1 MPAEI
6 KLVIVDDSKP
16 PPGPLP
22 SPSGS
27 SYAGASAGAAAG
39 ASAGGSPF
47 GSFGPGSPALVAA
60 ERNKRE
66 VKRQEQEDAYQIG
79 RIRGVQA
86 QANNLTSGAGQFGV
100 AAAGNSGVGMVGAA
114 ANTAAT
120 ALSALGP
127 KGVALGAALQVGA
140 AGVAAFTGAVNAF
153 ATRGRELAGFDPRLA
168 GAAAKADLGRMQSD
182 MREADVLGEKMALM
196 IENQEKADATFREIM
211 LPIKSAVLDGLNEI
225 LEGGLGLLV
234 EILQAIRDLAA
245 FIKLPADVLTRIDGT
260 LKRIRDIIDGGRDAD
275 PIETWIKDLGKFI
288 APPAPPAV
296 KFGFPVRP

>member
-27 SYAGASAGAAAG
+27 SYAGASAGSAAG
-39 ASAGGSPF
+39 VSAGSNPFANLGPASP
-47 GSFGPGSPALVAA
+47 
-60 ERNKRE
+60 NKRE
-66 VKRQEQEDAYQIG
+66 AVRKEQQDDAWQVAK
-79 RIRGVQA
+79 IRGVQA
-86 QANNLTSGAGQFGV
+86 QATNAVQGAGQFGV
-100 AAAGNSGVGMVGAA
+100 AAANNSTVGAVGAA

-182 MREADVLGEKMALM
+182 MREADVLGEKMAKL
-196 IENQEKADATFREIM
+196 IELQEKSDASFREIM
-211 LPIKSAVLDGLNEI
+211 LPLKAAILDGLNDVV
-225 LEGGLGLLV
+225 EGGLGLLV
-234 EILQAIRDLAA
+234 EILQAIRDGLDKLGVAEDV
-245 FIKLPADVLTRIDGT
+245 IKRMDGT
-260 LKRIRDIIDGGRDAD
+260 LKRIRDIIDGARDAD